1 MKIPHADL
9 GYIVD
14 RCRELL
20 QGLSEAWEDS
30 APKPAGVTPPEVMEA
45 AFAQLFEILRGMEDA
60 PARDRPA
67 PGDAALGELT
77 EYGLKLLAELS
88 SCASRLE
95 QEPQAVAA
103 ESLALPFALYMA
115 RRGAELS
122 LLEPVVN
129 AVAALA
135 NQLEDP
141 AELAQLFVLCGE
153 VVEAVSPA
161 VSQDTDRSDPRRPWR
176 LLLLN
181 RAIVATRSHKPALM
195 EVAFDAVLEHL
206 PEDAARFFAE
216 GMAQM
221 DALDYPP
228 HVRAVMERYYLRQG
242 GPPHT
247 LH

>member
-9 GYIVD
+9 GYVVE
-14 RCRELL
+14 RCSELL
-20 QGLSEAWEDS
+20 QGVADAWED
-30 APKPAGVTPPEVMEA
+30 AAQKPTGVSPPEVMEA
-45 AFAQLFEILRGMEDA
+45 AFAQLFEILRGLEEGS
-60 PARDRPA
+60 ARKQPVA
-67 PGDAALGELT
+67 ADAALGELAA
-77 EYGLKLLAELS
+77 YGLKLLAELS
-88 SCASRLE
+88 ACASHLG

-103 ESLALPFALYMA
+103 ESVALPFALYMA

-135 NQLEDP
+135 NHLNDP
-141 AELAQLFVLCGE
+141 TELAHLHALIGE
-153 VVEAVSPA
+153 IVDAVSPS

-181 RAIVATRSHKPALM
+181 RAIVATRTLKPALM
-195 EVAFDAVLEHL
+195 ELAFDAVVEHL
-206 PEDAARFFAE
+206 PEDASRFFEE

-221 DALDYPP
+221 DALDYPA

-247 LH
+247 IH

>member
-9 GYIVD
+9 GYIVE
-14 RCRELL
+14 RCSELL
-20 QGLSEAWEDS
+20 QGIAEAWEDTGQ
-30 APKPAGVTPPEVMEA
+30 KPAGVSPPEVVEA
-45 AFAQLFEILRGMEDA
+45 AFRQLFEILRGLEEA
-60 PARDRPA
+60 PAPDRPA
-67 PGDAALGELT
+67 TGGAALGELG
-77 EYGLKLLAELS
+77 EYGLKLLAELA
-88 SCASRLE
+88 SCASRLD
-95 QEPQAVAA
+95 QDAQAIAA

-135 NQLEDP
+135 NHLSDP
-141 AELAQLFVLCGE
+141 LELAHLFALIGE
-153 VVEAVSPA
+153 IVDAVSPS

-195 EVAFDAVLEHL
+195 EVAFDAILEHL
-206 PEDAARFFAE
+206 PEDAARFFEE